1 VAATDR
7 TPVLVADADEG
18 IRSLV
23 ALTLGGDSFEVSE
36 ASEAAEALTR
46 VAAHRPALVLV
57 DEALPGASGTAIARS
72 LKAQPET
79 DHAQVVLLFDRSAPP
94 DQDVARAAGVDAF
107 LAKPFNAFTL
117 LKKVDEL
124 RGGDAAARATD
135 GTA

>member
-1 VAATDR
+1 VAADR

-23 ALTLGGDSFEVSE
+23 ALTLDGDSFEV
-36 ASEAAEALTR
+36 AQAAEAGEALTS
-46 VAAHRPALVLV
+46 VALHRPALILV
-57 DEALPGASGTAIARS
+57 DEGLPGASGTDIARS

-79 DHAQVVLLFDRSAPP
+79 GHAQVVLLFDRAAPP
-94 DQDVARAAGVDAF
+94 DQDAARAAGVDAF

-124 RGGDAAARATD
+124 RGGDVAVRTTD
-135 GTA
+135 AEA